1 MRRPR
6 AQSARRAAL
15 VGSSRPQTTRLAE
28 KLRDIRDR
36 LGLSQVQMVE
46 RLKDQ
51 KLPEPLKVYAGNISR
66 FEQGLREPPLR
77 VLLGYARAA
86 GVSIEVLVDAH
97 LDLPQRLTANAGL
110 AKARKSE
117 QVHARSTKRRPKAIT
132 KKKIPRRRA

>member
-1 MRRPR
+1 M
-6 AQSARRAAL
+6 
-15 VGSSRPQTTRLAE
+15 GSSRPQTTRLAE

-66 FEQGLREPPLR
+66 FEQGLREPPLG

-86 GVSIEVLVDAH
+86 GVSIEVLVDAR
-97 LDLPQRLTANAGL
+97 LDLPQRLTANAGFT
-110 AKARKSE
+110 KPRKSE
-117 QVHARSTKRRPKAIT
+117 QVHARSTKRKPKAT
-132 KKKIPRRRA
+132 RNKRIPRRRA

>member
-1 MRRPR
+1 M
-6 AQSARRAAL
+6 
-15 VGSSRPQTTRLAE
+15 GSSRPQTTRLAE

-51 KLPEPLKVYAGNISR
+51 KLPEPLRVYAGNISR
-66 FEQGLREPPLR
+66 FEQALREPPLG
-77 VLLGYARAA
+77 VLLAYARAA

-110 AKARKSE
+110 NKARTSA
-117 QVHARSTKRRPKAIT
+117 QVHARSTKRKPKT
-132 KKKIPRRRA
+132 TGNKGIPRRRA